1 MSDSLLLILSFRYM
15 NYSIEI
21 IKILMFL
28 LLLFSSTQTLFLR
41 LLKISEDSALVM
53 LNQQSQ
59 DK

>member
-1 MSDSLLLILSFRYM
+1 MLDSLLLILSFRYM